1 PTYQMSYKNETII
14 KSSHLGFILKNNE
27 QNLKDGFTVLN
38 TERST
43 FDETWQPVWGEESH
57 IRNHYNELLV
67 SLKQET
73 SQQQMNI
80 RFRVFNDGV
89 GFRYEFP
96 TQPNM
101 GHFVVEK
108 ELTQFAMT
116 GNHTAFW
123 IPGDYDTQEYDYIES
138 RLTEI
143 RSLMANSITSN
154 LSQTSF
160 SPTGVQTALL
170 LKTDGGIYINLH
182 EAALIDYSA
191 MHLELDDKN

>member
-1 PTYQMSYKNETII
+1 MPKHTLNLCILFLFVTIQLLSQETLSPDKSIKLSFTLDNNGAPTYQMSYKNETII

-38 TERST
+38 TEVST

-73 SQQQMNI
+73 SQQLMNI

-123 IPGDYDTQEYDYIES
+123 IPGDYDTQ
-138 RLTEI
+138 
-143 RSLMANSITSN
+143 
-154 LSQTSF
+154 
-160 SPTGVQTALL
+160 
-170 LKTDGGIYINLH
+170 
-182 EAALIDYSA
+182 
-191 MHLELDDKN
+191 